1 MVFHTK
7 LYQNPVTLDRSS
19 FIGPVINGQN
29 NNPIP
34 TIPRVILKDIKNY
47 AAFTD
52 PVFPNSTPQ
61 TEPKRSVSVN
71 LFQYDMISNI
81 NGPNAGCSS
90 CGGSK

>member
-34 TIPRVILKDIKNY
+34 TIPRVILKDIKNLMVDC
-47 AAFTD
+47 AD
-52 PVFPNSTPQ
+52 IL
-61 TEPKRSVSVN
+61 KRTN
-71 LFQYDMISNI
+71 LLKPENI
-81 NGPNAGCSS
+81 VDIIDKKYPEMWNIY
-90 CGGSK
+90 KTKEIYK